1 MKSAAAASP
10 LFVRIAIYLCFAT
23 YHYNATIAAF
33 TIPST
38 SCTNVVVRKSSASV
52 SSSIRHAWQQGV
64 EIELPNLELLFERI
78 AMVSPL
84 ANLVMDSTRPT
95 TTADAKVGFEATI
108 ENPQLKWK
116 KIERNSQ
123 KTVHQIDK
131 LDTFQ
136 NINTPVLRFRAS
148 IAGPC
153 IGDQFSHFIM
163 NEDERKLWD
172 DQVDHVTELY
182 PIDNVSIVD
191 TLLHN
196 NSEKYGLCSRVGVG
210 YTLTKSGI
218 ISPREQLI
226 CGGMQNYDNGATI
239 LWGTEMEEYHNHL
252 LPQDIPRQV
261 RAKTYLFA
269 ATLVPT
275 SYNSFDVE
283 YILQMNVGGGV
294 PNFLTT
300 PKVVEV
306 IKKLFDHASNYF
318 EGCQG
323 SLLLDRCLH
332 SDNPEV
338 CSVELLNMDDDDFL
352 DAEIDLTLKNVESK
366 ISTPRNNQY
375 DKPLMM
381 LARKR

>member
-1 MKSAAAASP
+1 MADAMKSTAATP
-10 LFVRIAIYLCFAT
+10 LFVVRIIIYLCFAT
-23 YHYNATIAAF
+23 YHYIAAF
-33 TIPST
+33 TTPIT
-38 SCTNVVVRKSSASV
+38 CTNVHKSSSAASSV
-52 SSSIRHAWQQGV
+52 SSIRHAWQQGV

-84 ANLVMDSTRPT
+84 AKLVMDSTTPNT
-95 TTADAKVGFEATI
+95 TTDGFKATVD
-108 ENPQLKWK
+108 NPNLKWK
-116 KIERNSQ
+116 KMERNSQ
-123 KTVHQIDK
+123 KVVHQIDK

-153 IGDQFSHFIM
+153 IGEQFSHFIM
-163 NEDERKLWD
+163 NENERKLWD
-172 DQVDHVTELY
+172 DQVDYVTELY

-191 TLLHN
+191 TLFHN
-196 NSEKYGLCSRVGVG
+196 NVDKYGTCSRVGVG
-210 YTLTKSGI
+210 YTLTKAGI

-226 CGGMQNYDNGATI
+226 CGGMQSYHDNGATI

-252 LPQDIPRQV
+252 LPQDRPRQV

-306 IKKLFDHASNYF
+306 IKKLFDHAATYF

-338 CSVELLNMDDDDFL
+338 CSVELLTMDDDDFL
-352 DAEIDLTLKNVESK
+352 DAEIDLTLKNVDSK
-366 ISTPRNNQY
+366 VITPRNNQY

-381 LARKR
+381 LARNR

>member
-1 MKSAAAASP
+1 MKSTAATP
-10 LFVRIAIYLCFAT
+10 LFVRIIIHLCFAT
-23 YHYNATIAAF
+23 YHYIAAF
-33 TIPST
+33 TIPIT
-38 SCTNVVVRKSSASV
+38 SCANLVVRKSSASV
-52 SSSIRHAWQQGV
+52 SSIPHTWQQGV

-84 ANLVMDSTRPT
+84 ARLVMDNTPT
-95 TTADAKVGFEATI
+95 SDAKVGFEATV
-108 ENPQLKWK
+108 ESPKLKWK
-116 KIERNSQ
+116 KIERNAQ

-148 IAGPC
+148 IDGPC
-153 IGDQFSHFIM
+153 IGERFSHFIM
-163 NEDERKLWD
+163 NEEERKLWD

-191 TLLHN
+191 LLLHN
-196 NSEKYGLCSRVGVG
+196 NVEKYGLCSRVGVG

-226 CGGMQNYDNGATI
+226 CGGMQSYTNGATI

-252 LPQDIPRQV
+252 LPQDRSRHV

-306 IKKLFDHASNYF
+306 IKKLFDHATNYF

-323 SLLLDRCLH
+323 SLLLDRCIH
-332 SDNPEV
+332 SDNPEE
-338 CSVELLNMDDDDFL
+338 CSVELLNMNDDDFL

-366 ISTPRNNQY
+366 IITPRNNQY

-381 LARKR
+381 LARNR